1 MKVEAS
7 QEHSI
12 CLGTLEVAAHNTV
25 LERPAV
31 LGSCC
36 DPGQEQQGCGVVCP
50 AVTLGLA
57 GTIWPG
63 WAGLGCSRWI
73 LEGNVPPDPLLYS
86 RETKPNAKTPRRG
99 EGFPL
104 LTMVSR
110 LRQHRR
116 EELMT
121 LLSLQEKSVY
131 DRERD

>member
-63 WAGLGCSRWI
+63 WAGLGWAAAGGSWKEMF
-73 LEGNVPPDPLLYS
+73 LQTLYS
-86 RETKPNAKTPRRG
+86 IPVKRSPMLKLPEG
-99 EGFPL
+99 EKDF
-104 LTMVSR
+104 
-110 LRQHRR
+110 HC
-116 EELMT
+116 
-121 LLSLQEKSVY
+121 
-131 DRERD
+131 